1 MADAMVLLMERSKL
15 LVEGGGAVGVSALL
29 TGKCSPASSGSTCI
43 VLSGGNVDIGL
54 LPNLIL
60 RSQEIQGRRMNAFV
74 RLPDVPGALAGFLDM
89 LAQNDANII
98 EVSHVRQ
105 GVDLHSRET
114 GVLVVIELR
123 DQGHRSRLLQ
133 AAGERGFMINEFHYP

>member
-1 MADAMVLLMERSKL
+1 
-15 LVEGGGAVGVSALL
+15 
-29 TGKCSPASSGSTCI
+29 
-43 VLSGGNVDIGL
+43 
-54 LPNLIL
+54 
-60 RSQEIQGRRMNAFV
+60 MNAFV

-89 LAQNDANII
+89 LAQHDANII

-133 AAGERGFMINEFHYP
+133 AASERGFMINEFHYP